1 VHSKNESEEFQH
13 NNTPEL
19 RSSGG
24 KLLHFPTRAARLQS
38 SRSLASTHLQRT
50 SRASDLH
57 TSIPPCVLH
66 VPTPAARLQRISR
79 TLEANVPTP
88 AARLY
93 RISRTL
99 EANSY
104 TSLHLRHAGSESP
117 ELHTSTRPTRPCS
130 TPASHLQ
137 NSVPLHVRHVPT
149 PAARLQRISR
159 TSYLYTSLHPLYAC
173 IASPELLRQTPTRPY
188 TRTPASH
195 FQTSRAL
202 EAYFYTY
209 LHRL

>member
-1 VHSKNESEEFQH
+1 MHSKNESEEFQH

-66 VPTPAARLQRISR
+66 VPTPAARLQ
-79 TLEANVPTP
+79 
-88 AARLY
+88 